1 MCAEPRVTTHG
12 YRPLLQRRTG
22 TTGSS
27 RPVVT
32 LLHLSVLL
40 FVAGGCVSLGPA
52 AIRWERTDYNV
63 AIQETQNEQLLLNLV
78 RLRYSDTPIFLELSS
93 ISSQLATGAGA
104 SAGAELTR
112 LSKQPPSNLWIFGVN
127 AQFSAQPTVTYVPLQ
142 GEKFAQQLLSPLRL
156 EAVMLLYRSG
166 WPLKRVL
173 RLCVQR
179 LNQVENAVR
188 ASGPTPERG
197 PRYEDFARVLDLIG
211 ELNQQGYLDIVY
223 QTPPEAGQPPRIV
236 LQMAPGADRS
246 PEAQELWRLLG
257 LVPGRTHYPVNYPL
271 VERGAAAPLDHLEI
285 ETRSLLGV
293 LFYLAQAVEPPEA
306 DVGAGRV
313 TVTRTEAGVPF
324 DWIKATGALLRVRST
339 SLPPTG
345 AVVSVSH
352 RGNWFFIEDE
362 DLSSK
367 ATFSLLSHLLALQ
380 SGEVQRL
387 VPLLTLPVGRC
398 GR

>member
-1 MCAEPRVTTHG
+1 VTTQG

-32 LLHLSVLL
+32 LLHLSVVI

-78 RLRYSDTPIFLELSS
+78 RLRYSDTPILLELSS

-112 LSKQPPSNLWIFGVN
+112 SSKQPPSNLWIFGVN
-127 AQFSAQPTVTYVPLQ
+127 AQFSAQP
-142 GEKFAQQLLSPLRL
+142 
-156 EAVMLLYRSG
+156 
-166 WPLKRVL
+166 
-173 RLCVQR
+173 
-179 LNQVENAVR
+179 
-188 ASGPTPERG
+188 
-197 PRYEDFARVLDLIG
+197 
-211 ELNQQGYLDIVY
+211 
-223 QTPPEAGQPPRIV
+223 
-236 LQMAPGADRS
+236 
-246 PEAQELWRLLG
+246 
-257 LVPGRTHYPVNYPL
+257 
-271 VERGAAAPLDHLEI
+271 
-285 ETRSLLGV
+285 
-293 LFYLAQAVEPPEA
+293 
-306 DVGAGRV
+306 
-313 TVTRTEAGVPF
+313 PF

-352 RGNWFFIEDE
+352 RGNWFFIDDS

-387 VPLLTLPVGRC
+387 VPLLTLPVGR
-398 GR
+398 